1 MRAMLVAAMAALA
14 VIAAGCGGGGS
25 TGVASGATLGLSA
38 AQLVPPDA
46 TAFVS
51 VDSNL
56 DSAQWQRVDDL
67 TKSFPVR
74 TKVLDEINSQ
84 LQQNGLSWKDDVAP
98 ALGDELDVAAFGT
111 GKNLEYVAYTKP
123 HDAAKLGA
131 LAAKLSEGSDKY
143 TVEQI
148 GGWSVVADSQELFDK
163 ARAAANGTS
172 LADLGAFKA
181 AWSSV
186 SGDALARAYV
196 SGAATA
202 SAMRLGTL
210 KLAGGKADWYGAR
223 VSASGDAL
231 QLDVTRHPLGK
242 AAPAARLLLADVP
255 SGASLAVAFHGAGDL
270 LAQLAA
276 TKLGSQLPVKQLAP
290 LLTGDGVL
298 YLRSAGLIPDGAV
311 ELTPKNPQAAL
322 AAARALLK
330 SASGK
335 LGPLQLTAQLS
346 GTKLVIADG
355 PAAANALRGGAK
367 LVNDSAYKDAV
378 KSAGVPAKTTLLAY
392 ADVTALAPIIE
403 LAQGALGGKTDS
415 SLGAN
420 LEHVG
425 TVVAWVGKANGTARY
440 RLWVQPK

>member
-1 MRAMLVAAMAALA
+1 MLAAALA
-14 VIAAGCGGGGS
+14 ALAIIAAGCGGGS

-38 AQLVPPDA
+38 AQLVPADA

-74 TKVLDEINSQ
+74 TKVLDEINSE
-84 LQQNGLSWKDDVAP
+84 LQKNGLSWKDDVEP

-111 GKNLEYVAYTKP
+111 GKNLEYMAYTKP
-123 HDAAKLGA
+123 DDSAKLSA
-131 LAAKLSEGSDKY
+131 LAAKLSEGSEKY

-163 ARAAANGTS
+163 VRNAANGTP
-172 LADLGAFKA
+172 LADLAAFKA

-196 SGAATA
+196 GGAATA

-223 VSASGDAL
+223 VSATGDAL
-231 QLDVTRHPLGK
+231 QLDVTRHPQGK
-242 AAPAARLLLADVP
+242 TAPAARPLLGDVP

-276 TKLGSQLPVKQLAP
+276 TKVGSQLPVKQLAP

-298 YLRSAGLIPDGAV
+298 YLRSAGLVPDVAL

-322 AAARALLK
+322 QSARALLQK
-330 SASGK
+330 ASGK

-378 KSAGVPAKTTLLAY
+378 KAAGAPAKTTLLAY
-392 ADVTALAPIIE
+392 ADVAALAPIIQ
-403 LAQGALGGKTDS
+403 LAQGALGGKADP
-415 SLGAN
+415 SLEAN

-425 TVVAWVGKANGTARY
+425 TVVAWVGKANGTAHY

>member
-1 MRAMLVAAMAALA
+1 MRAMLAAALAALA

-38 AQLVPPDA
+38 AQLVPSDA

-51 VDSNL
+51 IDSNL
-56 DSAQWQRVDDL
+56 GSAQWQRVNDL
-67 TKSFPVR
+67 TKSFS
-74 TKVLDEINSQ
+74 TKPIDKINAE
-84 LQQNGLSWKDDVAP
+84 LQKKGLSWKDDVEP

-111 GKNLEYVAYTKP
+111 GNNLEYVAYTKP
-123 HDAAKLGA
+123 DDAAKLSA

-148 GGWSVVADSQELFDK
+148 GGWSVVADSRELFDK
-163 ARAAANGTS
+163 ARAAANGSS
-172 LADLGAFKA
+172 LADSAAFKA

-186 SGDALARAYV
+186 PGDALARAYV
-196 SGAATA
+196 SGAATTTA
-202 SAMRLGTL
+202 KRFGTL
-210 KLAGGKADWYGAR
+210 KLAGAKADWYGAR
-223 VSASGDAL
+223 VSASGNAL
-231 QLDVTRHPLGK
+231 QLDVTRHPQGTVTPTARPLLG
-242 AAPAARLLLADVP
+242 DVP

-276 TKLGSQLPVKQLAP
+276 TKVGSQLPVKQLAP
-290 LLTGDGVL
+290 LLTGEGVL
-298 YLRSAGLIPDGAV
+298 YLRSAGLVPDVAL

-322 AAARALLK
+322 KSARALLQ

-355 PAAANALRGGAK
+355 PAAANALRGGSK
-367 LVNDSAYKDAV
+367 VVDDSAYKDAV
-378 KSAGVPAKTTLLAY
+378 KAAGAPAKTTLLAY
-392 ADVTALAPIIE
+392 ADVAALAPVIQ
-403 LAQGALGGKTDS
+403 LAQSALGGKADP
-415 SLGAN
+415 SLGAD
-420 LEHVG
+420 LQHVG
-425 TVVAWVGKANGTARY
+425 TVVAWAGTSNGTAHL

>member
-1 MRAMLVAAMAALA
+1 MRALLAAALA
-14 VIAAGCGGGGS
+14 AFAVVAGGCGSGGS

-56 DSAQWQRVDDL
+56 GSAQWQRVNDL
-67 TKSFPVR
+67 TKNFS
-74 TKVLDEINSQ
+74 TKPIDKINAE
-84 LQQNGLSWKDDVAP
+84 LQKKGLSWKDDVEP

-111 GKNLEYVAYTKP
+111 GNNLEYVAYTKP
-123 HDAAKLGA
+123 DDAAKLSA
-131 LAAKLSEGSDKY
+131 LAAKLGEGSDKY

-163 ARAAANGTS
+163 ARAAANGSS
-172 LADLGAFKA
+172 LADSAAFKA

-186 SGDALARAYV
+186 PGDALARAYV
-196 SGAATA
+196 SGAATTA
-202 SAMRLGTL
+202 TKRFGTL

-223 VSASGDAL
+223 VSASANAL
-231 QLDVTRHPLGK
+231 RLDVTRHPQGTVT
-242 AAPAARLLLADVP
+242 PAARPLLGDVP

-276 TKLGSQLPVKQLAP
+276 TKVGSQLPVKQLAP

-298 YLRSAGLIPDGAV
+298 YLRSAGLIPDVAL
-311 ELTPKNPQAAL
+311 ELTPKDPQAAL
-322 AAARALLK
+322 KSARALLQG
-330 SASGK
+330 ASGK
-335 LGPLQLTAQLS
+335 LGPLQLTARLS

-378 KSAGVPAKTTLLAY
+378 KAAGAPAKTTLLAY
-392 ADVTALAPIIE
+392 ADVTALAPVIQ
-403 LAQGALGGKTDS
+403 LAQSALGGKADP
-415 SLGAN
+415 SLGAD
-420 LEHVG
+420 LQHVG
-425 TVVAWVGKANGTARY
+425 TVVAWAGKSNGTAHVRV
-440 RLWVQPK
+440 WVQPK